1 MRFVYFFESVSFE
14 RFANAK
20 KSFVAFFSELY
31 RVRWMMYGKFSFFF
45 KFCIR
50 VQTKQ
55 KILKA
60 ETKIVSSGVDLCY
73 TNTLIHA
80 RTLKIN
86 YL

>member
-1 MRFVYFFESVSFE
+1 
-14 RFANAK
+14 
-20 KSFVAFFSELY
+20 
-31 RVRWMMYGKFSFFF
+31 MYGKFIFFS

-60 ETKIVSSGVDLCY
+60 ETKMQFRRGWIY
-73 TNTLIHA
+73 IHNMLIHA